1 MTKHYLIIFF
11 AVISVSASGVL
22 TPSIGGLLT
31 PESKRDGNGGGSS
44 LDDSSAAPE
53 VAPSYVPTRP
63 TELMNKLSSG
73 CGLSVSARFTR
84 APHIYSP
91 AMTSVELTFVNHGTN
106 DLNNIRVRSGFDYYS
121 DFIIDKNPRK
131 HTRNWQKTSKID
143 SRFLSFR
150 RLIRRHPKSIL
161 EKEKYTRSCHFWLEK

>member
-1 MTKHYLIIFF
+1 M
-11 AVISVSASGVL
+11 SASGVL

-31 PESKRDGNGGGSS
+31 PESKRDGNGPS

-63 TELMNKLSSG
+63 AELMNKLSSG

-121 DFIIDKNPRK
+121 DFIIGKNPS
-131 HTRNWQKTSKID
+131 KTHSK
-143 SRFLSFR
+143 LTKNLEN
-150 RLIRRHPKSIL
+150 RLEIFGKIVIEAS
-161 EKEKYTRSCHFWLEK
+161 

>member
-1 MTKHYLIIFF
+1 M
-11 AVISVSASGVL
+11 SASGVL

-31 PESKRDGNGGGSS
+31 PESKRDGNGSS
-44 LDDSSAAPE
+44 LDDSSAAQE

-73 CGLSVSARFTR
+73 CGLSVSTRFTR

-106 DLNNIRVRSGFDYYS
+106 DLNNIRVSSGFDY
-121 DFIIDKNPRK
+121 
-131 HTRNWQKTSKID
+131 
-143 SRFLSFR
+143 
-150 RLIRRHPKSIL
+150 
-161 EKEKYTRSCHFWLEK
+161 